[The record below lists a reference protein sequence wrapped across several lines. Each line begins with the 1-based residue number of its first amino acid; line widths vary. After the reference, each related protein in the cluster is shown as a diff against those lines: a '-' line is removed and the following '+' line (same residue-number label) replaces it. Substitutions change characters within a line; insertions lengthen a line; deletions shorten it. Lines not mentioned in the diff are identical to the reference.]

1 MKKPNPADYVFKDI
15 AKFDTQNPIAGDILK
30 QTQKTDLENLPSIKD
45 TEVWERLD
53 KLRNDRYKN
62 DNRPA
67 PPGITPPTPGPRPPN
82 DDDDDNFFNLS
93 SSQPPSYNFDSPY
106 TYHQLQILHN
116 YLII

>member
-1 MKKPNPADYVFKDI
+1 MKKPNPDDYVFKDI

-30 QTQKTDLENLPSIKD
+30 QTQKTDSENLPSIKD

-67 PPGITPPTPGPRPPN
+67 PPGITPPTPRPRPPN
-82 DDDDDNFFNLS
+82 DDDDNFFNLS
-93 SSQPPSYNFDSPY
+93 SSQPPYNFNSPY